1 MKLPQDDFPLVVLSG
16 SESAC
21 HPEERSE
28 EGSGLVLAC
37 FGLFWLVLACFGLFW
52 LVLACLGFLG
62 FLGFVILSVSE
73 ESDFAFE
80 KSYPRFFALKPGLRM
95 TRLQIFHR

>member
-52 LVLACLGFLG
+52 LVLACLGF
-62 FLGFVILSVSE
+62 VILSVSE

-80 KSYPRFFALKPGLRM
+80 KSYPRFSP
-95 TRLQIFHR
+95 

>member
-1 MKLPQDDFPLVVLSG
+1 MKLPQDDFPLVVLSV
-16 SESAC
+16 SETGC

-28 EGSGLVLAC
+28 EGSGLVLA
-37 FGLFWLVLACFGLFW
+37 
-52 LVLACLGFLG
+52 

>member
-1 MKLPQDDFPLVVLSG
+1 MKLPQDDFPLVVLNV
-16 SESAC
+16 SETGC

-28 EGSGLVLAC
+28 EGSGLVLA
-37 FGLFWLVLACFGLFW
+37 
-52 LVLACLGFLG
+52 

>member
-1 MKLPQDDFPLVVLSG
+1 MKLPQDDFSLVVLSG
-16 SESAC
+16 SESDC

-37 FGLFWLVLACFGLFW
+37 FGLFWLVLA
-52 LVLACLGFLG
+52 

>member
-1 MKLPQDDFPLVVLSG
+1 MTFPLVVLSV
-16 SESAC
+16 SESGC

-28 EGSGLVLAC
+28 EGSGLVLAY
-37 FGLFWLVLACFGLFW
+37 FGLFWLFLA
-52 LVLACLGFLG
+52 

>member
-1 MKLPQDDFPLVVLSG
+1 MKLPQDDFPLVVLNV
-16 SESAC
+16 SETGC

-28 EGSGLVLAC
+28 EGSGLVLA
-37 FGLFWLVLACFGLFW
+37 
-52 LVLACLGFLG
+52 

-80 KSYPRFFALKPGLRM
+80 KSYPGFFGGETALRM
-95 TRLQIFHR
+95 TFLLSS

>member
-28 EGSGLVLAC
+28 EGSGLVLA
-37 FGLFWLVLACFGLFW
+37 
-52 LVLACLGFLG
+52 

>member
-1 MKLPQDDFPLVVLSG
+1 VVVIL
-16 SESAC
+16 
-21 HPEERSE
+21 RSE
-28 EGSGLVLAC
+28 ARKDLGLFWLILAC
-37 FGLFWLVLACFGLFW
+37 FGFFWLFLA
-52 LVLACLGFLG
+52 